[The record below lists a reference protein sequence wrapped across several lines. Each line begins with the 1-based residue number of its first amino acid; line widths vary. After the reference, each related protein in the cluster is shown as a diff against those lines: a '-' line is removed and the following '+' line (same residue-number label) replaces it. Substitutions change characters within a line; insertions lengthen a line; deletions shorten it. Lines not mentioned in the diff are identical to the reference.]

1 MRDFMKCSFCTS
13 ELETGTGKMFV
24 RNDAKI
30 FYFCGAK
37 CSKNFFLGR
46 NPAKVGWVRK
56 RTKKK

>member
-1 MRDFMKCSFCTS
+1 MKCSFCAG
-13 ELETGTGKMFV
+13 ELEAGGGKMFV

-37 CSKNFFLGR
+37 CSKNFSMGR

-56 RTKKK
+56 KGKKK

>member
-1 MRDFMKCSFCTS
+1 
-13 ELETGTGKMFV
+13 MFV

-37 CSKNFFLGR
+37 CDKNFFLGR

-56 RTKKK
+56 KK